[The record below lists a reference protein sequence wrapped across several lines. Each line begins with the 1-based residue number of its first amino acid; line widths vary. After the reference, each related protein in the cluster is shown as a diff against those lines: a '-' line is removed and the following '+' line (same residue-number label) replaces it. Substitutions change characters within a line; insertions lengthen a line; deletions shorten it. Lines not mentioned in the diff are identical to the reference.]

1 MLSPEPKH
9 QKITNAGDNLR
20 PPVFWQ
26 TPVPAYPS
34 QSLLIVACFNVNFK
48 PTNPMSPVINDE
60 IKITNFAL
68 LIMVSL
74 SKARSV
80 IKIDIVNPM
89 PPKNPTPIIDFQFKS
104 SGSLQS
110 PNETA
115 KNVNRKMPSGFPTI
129 SPAAIPKL

>member
-1 MLSPEPKH
+1 
-9 QKITNAGDNLR
+9 
-20 PPVFWQ
+20 
-26 TPVPAYPS
+26 
-34 QSLLIVACFNVNFK
+34 
-48 PTNPMSPVINDE
+48 MSPAINDE

-89 PPKNPTPIIDFQFKS
+89 PPKNPTPTIDFQFKS

-115 KNVNRKMPSGFPTI
+115 KNVNRKIPNGFPTI